1 VSRSFADS
9 DPTGG
14 FDPPDGAVS
23 VEKLTCDRFYSEGS
37 NVMNTTGLVKYAGA
51 LVALAICSACAGGS
65 AVAPSNAG
73 TNDRYIGRTLSMNG
87 RLVTAARPNLSALPR
102 FATLVPDRTAISK
115 HFEYVINFYGTYASI
130 FDYPRSTSQIG
141 TINNVGGQGCTNVLH
156 GYGKKTFWIV
166 AAYNQ
171 ITEYKV
177 PQTPI
182 KTLSVS
188 DGSMPSSCAMDQAG
202 DLAVG
207 ILTGP
212 STGDIDLYANA
223 SGSGTFVRT
232 PLAREYFDGYDNK
245 GNLFFDGFTGGSAFQ
260 LDELPK
266 GSSKVQTITTSNTV
280 EFPGSVQWDG
290 TYLTVFDQLKNNQY
304 QYTISGTKATL
315 KGTVSFSGSNDC
327 AQTWIAEGV
336 VYCGDAG
343 NNNGEV
349 FKYPAGGSPI
359 AVFTGNFAEPLGTVA
374 AKR

>member
-1 VSRSFADS
+1 
-9 DPTGG
+9 
-14 FDPPDGAVS
+14 
-23 VEKLTCDRFYSEGS
+23 
-37 NVMNTTGLVKYAGA
+37 MNTTGLVKYAGA

-65 AVAPSNAG
+65 AVAPSNAAL
-73 TNDRYIGRTLSMNG
+73 NSRYIGRTLSVNG

-102 FATLVPDRTAISK
+102 YATIVPDRTAKSK
-115 HFEYVINFYGTYASI
+115 HFEYIINFYGTYASI
-130 FDYPRSTSQIG
+130 FDYPKSTQQIG

-182 KTLSVS
+182 KTLSVPS
-188 DGSMPSSCAMDQAG
+188 SSMPSSCAMDESG

-207 ILTGP
+207 ILNG
-212 STGDIDLYANA
+212 SGAGDIVIFKNA
-223 SGSGTFVRT
+223 SGSGTFMAT

-245 GNLFFDGFTGGSAFQ
+245 GNLFFDGFTGGSGFQ
-260 LDELPK
+260 LDELAK

-290 TYLTVFDQLKNNQY
+290 TYMTVFDQLANKMY
-304 QYTISGTKATL
+304 QYTISGTKAML

-343 NNNGEV
+343 NDNGEV

-359 AVFTGNFAEPLGTVA
+359 AVFTGNFDEPLGTVA